1 MRPPPQGDFT
11 VRSSA
16 SRLLAASLTSVAVAG
31 LCASAAL
38 VAQTGDVHFVG
49 KTKYLNNARAVVVHS
64 IDDSTKLVV
73 NIADAMDKYDIK
85 GTFFISTEQDP
96 PPDERFFNQLQV
108 WTLWP
113 RMQKA
118 VENGHELGAH
128 AVTHP
133 CSRPQSDTTSPAYRN
148 FCTAAYTDAEIV
160 GSRDMIL
167 KRT

>member
-1 MRPPPQGDFT
+1 LT
-11 VRSSA
+11 ATHLRST
-16 SRLLAASLTSVAVAG
+16 RGFLVGAAVVA
-31 LCASAAL
+31 LCASGAP
-38 VAQTGDVHFVG
+38 VAQTGDIQFLG

-96 PPDERFFNQLQV
+96 PPEERFFNQLQV
-108 WTLWP
+108 WLLWP

-118 VENGHELGAH
+118 VENGHEIGAH

-133 CSRPQSDTTSPAYRN
+133 
-148 FCTAAYTDAEIV
+148 
-160 GSRDMIL
+160 
-167 KRT
+167 